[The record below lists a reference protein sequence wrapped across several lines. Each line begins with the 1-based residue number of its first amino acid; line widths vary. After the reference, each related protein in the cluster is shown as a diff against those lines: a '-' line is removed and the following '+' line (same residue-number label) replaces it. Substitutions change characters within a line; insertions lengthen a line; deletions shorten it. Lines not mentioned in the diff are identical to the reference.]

1 MKTWCY
7 RWLPILCGCHCR
19 DDRSFHWKGERFPVC
34 ARCTGEL
41 LGIALGFVTFFWWQ
55 TPPLLCLGLMVPM
68 VADGFCQM
76 LTAYESTNWRRLV
89 TGGLFGYAL
98 YTLFAHSSVWVF
110 LLGYHLGDAMK

>member
-1 MKTWCY
+1 MCPMY
-7 RWLPILCGCHCR
+7 RRTSGNSR
-19 DDRSFHWKGERFPVC
+19 GVC
-34 ARCTGEL
+34 DIFLVADS
-41 LGIALGFVTFFWWQ
+41 AAA
-55 TPPLLCLGLMVPM
+55 LGLMVPM

-110 LLGYHLGDAMK
+110 LLGYHLSDAMK